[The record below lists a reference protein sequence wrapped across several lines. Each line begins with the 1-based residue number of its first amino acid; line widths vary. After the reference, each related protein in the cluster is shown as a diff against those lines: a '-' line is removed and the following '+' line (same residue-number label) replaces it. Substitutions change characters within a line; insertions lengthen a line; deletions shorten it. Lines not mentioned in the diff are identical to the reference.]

1 MNKVMN
7 KSRDNLRVSRGEL
20 TLFKKKVI
28 YPRKKP
34 CKKVDLLKNYYYLN
48 NIIYKIYID
57 IINDNIEYIN
67 IYKLLIK

>member
-1 MNKVMN
+1 MN

-20 TLFKKKVI
+20 TLFKKKL
-28 YPRKKP
+28 YTPEKKP